1 MRGRRALSQVGLLHG
16 LAFQGGC
23 DRAIHHQL
31 GEMRGCLVEI
41 VDGFA
46 DGLIIFALLYDI
58 QRFLQLRDA
67 ALLLGFELRPRR
79 TATALPERRNDRF
92 RLVARFDD
100 LALAE
105 IFLGIVERLEQHALD
120 LLIGEPVA
128 GLHFDFGFL
137 PAALFPRRD
146 MQNAV
151 RVDQEPHLDARHARS
166 HRWHALQIE
175 TRQRPAILGQFAFPL
190 QNMNRDIRL
199 PVDLRRIELRG
210 GSGNRRIP
218 QNDFV
223 GHPAGDFDAER
234 QWRHVEQ

>member
-16 LAFQGGC
+16 LALQDGC

-31 GEMRGCLVEI
+31 GEMRCCLVEI

-46 DGLIIFALLYDI
+46 DGLIIFALLYVI

-67 ALLLGFELRPRR
+67 APFLWFELLPRW

-137 PAALFPRRD
+137 PAGLLPLTD
-146 MQNAV
+146 M
-151 RVDQEPHLDARHARS
+151 P
-166 HRWHALQIE
+166 
-175 TRQRPAILGQFAFPL
+175 
-190 QNMNRDIRL
+190 
-199 PVDLRRIELRG
+199 
-210 GSGNRRIP
+210 
-218 QNDFV
+218 
-223 GHPAGDFDAER
+223 
-234 QWRHVEQ
+234 